1 MMECAIILDR
11 IHLGQ
16 LTPVEIDKI
25 KKVEQEI
32 ITELNKL
39 RKIRKYKL
47 NELMLFLSVSC
58 IWIPFPSSLL
68 STVECGGCT
77 TLGFLGSPIKF
88 NSPTEVV
95 GTSPEGCDLHET
107 STERGCAP
115 VPTSLLVVFNITQ
128 RGPSIPCTDPEL
140 STTLVDGPTVVPLL
154 LRHSPSVMADPP
166 PTARPHPVASPRHRR
181 YLGHIH
187 RRPDFCSGR
196 MGAGAGPQRVHF

>member
-1 MMECAIILDR
+1 MSSECI
-11 IHLGQ
+11 
-16 LTPVEIDKI
+16 
-25 KKVEQEI
+25 
-32 ITELNKL
+32 
-39 RKIRKYKL
+39 
-47 NELMLFLSVSC
+47 FLSVSC

-115 VPTSLLVVFNITQ
+115 VPTSLLVVFNITH

-140 STTLVDGPTVVPLL
+140 STTLVDGPTVVPRGCVTRPTSRGSSTHSLANIL
-154 LRHSPSVMADPP
+154 STSETAPQVPRAHPSPS
-166 PTARPHPVASPRHRR
+166 
-181 YLGHIH
+181 
-187 RRPDFCSGR
+187 
-196 MGAGAGPQRVHF
+196 